1 MLLTLTSRLPRRW
14 SAQAVR
20 RSLVATA
27 LGLACTLS
35 HALAVSHQ
43 ASNLAD
49 LVNGQDL
56 WQVDYT
62 VTGPLATFEAV
73 NLLFAPDLYSAI
85 HPLSPGSIGS
95 LDALLITAD
104 PQLGGDTQLILTATQ
119 PLAASFSAKVSV
131 QLVWLGLG
139 QPGSLPYEWLDT
151 DFNVKAT
158 ALSTPTSAV
167 PEVSGLAL
175 AMIGMGVAWGFTRR
189 DRRPT
194 RAKARH

>member
-20 RSLVATA
+20 RSLVATT
-27 LGLACTLS
+27 LGLAGTLS
-35 HALAVSHQ
+35 HAIGVSHQ
-43 ASNLAD
+43 ISNLAD

-62 VTGPLATFEAV
+62 VTGPLAKFEAV

-85 HPLSPGSIGS
+85 HPLSPGSIDS
-95 LDALLITAD
+95 LDAFLITAN
-104 PQLGGDTQLILTATQ
+104 PQLGSDTQLILTATQ

-139 QPGSLPYEWLDT
+139 QPVNLPYEWLGT
-151 DFNVKAT
+151 EFNVQAS

-167 PEVSGLAL
+167 PEVSGWAL
-175 AMIGMGVAWGFTRR
+175 AMVGMTVAWGFTRP
-189 DRRPT
+189 DRRLA
-194 RAKARH
+194 RAELRH